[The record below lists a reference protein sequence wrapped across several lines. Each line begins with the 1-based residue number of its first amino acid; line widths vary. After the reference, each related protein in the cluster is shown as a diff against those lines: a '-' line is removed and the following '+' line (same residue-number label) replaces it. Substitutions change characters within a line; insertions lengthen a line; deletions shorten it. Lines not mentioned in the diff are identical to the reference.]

1 VCQSFD
7 VGAGSI
13 DVEAVRAATPGCG
26 EQVFL
31 LSAGSSLPTA
41 ETLERVVGY
50 LRREA
55 EVGGYAAAEEI
66 VGELVQARH
75 DLAALVGGAPH
86 EMALAAS
93 DTAAWTKA
101 WWGWVAGGN
110 VPAGST
116 VLVDRLIYH
125 SHYAALVA
133 TAPMAGFEI
142 QLMPSLADGTLDIDA
157 LEVSQE
163 VSAICATM
171 IGTHCGNVNPI
182 SELGAKAEAAGIPM
196 FLDACQAIGQMELD
210 VASLGCH
217 VLTATGRKF
226 LRAPRGTGMLWVAAG
241 IVDRFR
247 PPGID
252 ATSSG
257 WTAEAGLDVHPGIAR
272 FEEYE
277 VAYAAM
283 VGLASAVS
291 QARTLGM
298 ASIEARVRQLADDLR
313 DGLAALP
320 AVSVTDLAE
329 RRSAIVT
336 FQVEGVSPADVV
348 AAASRDRIVINES
361 TAVWAALDMDAKGLS
376 HVVRASPHY
385 FNTHDELDQLIR
397 CVARL
402 TR

>member
-1 VCQSFD
+1 VA
-7 VGAGSI
+7 AGSI
-13 DVEAVRAATPGCG
+13 DVQAARAATPGCNDR
-26 EQVFL
+26 VFL
-31 LSAGSSLPTA
+31 LSAGSSLPTS
-41 ETLERVVGY
+41 ETLERVVAY

-55 EVGGYAAAEEI
+55 EVGGYAAADE
-66 VGELVQARH
+66 VAQELAQART

-86 EMALAAS
+86 EIALAAS
-93 DTAAWTKA
+93 DTAGWTKA

-110 VPAGST
+110 VPAGTT

-133 TAPMAGFEI
+133 TAPLAGFEI
-142 QLMPSLADGTLDIDA
+142 RLMPSLADGTIDLEALDVGD
-157 LEVSQE
+157 EVN
-163 VSAICATM
+163 AICATM

-182 SELGAKAEAAGIPM
+182 SELGALAAAAGVPM
-196 FLDACQAIGQMELD
+196 FVDACQAIGQMELD
-210 VASLGCH
+210 VAELGCH
-217 VLTATGRKF
+217 VLTGTGRKF
-226 LRAPRGTGMLWVAAG
+226 LRAPRGTGLLWVDSA
-241 IVDRFR
+241 IIDRFQ

-252 ATSSG
+252 ATGAG
-257 WTAEAGLDVHPGIAR
+257 WTAAAGLDVHQGMAR

-283 VGLASAVS
+283 LGLASAAG

-298 ASIEARVRQLADDLR
+298 GSIESRVRQLADDLR

-320 AVSVTDLAE
+320 GVSVTDRAE

-336 FQVEGVSPADVV
+336 FQVDRVPPADVV
-348 AAASRDRIVINES
+348 AAASRDGIVINES

-385 FNTHDELDQLIR
+385 FNTDDELDQLLS

-402 TR
+402 AR